1 MDSAYAAGDMVRAK
15 NASDSARRFSMIS
28 IGFGIVSWIVL
39 VIFMII
45 YFAVIIPSIVNYSD

>member
-1 MDSAYAAGDMVRAK
+1 MGSAYAAGDMVRAK